1 MIGIDNRDDKESD
14 FTRDVA
20 NDIIKGIGCNNSK
33 SVRKHALR
41 LRKIERIEFIGSGT
55 IKNSYCLIIVTRL
68 VWFFISQN
76 QVVKRLIDEIFRH
89 ICSMLLNGFTTILL
103 QKVNGQLKLK
113 RSSRTIQQ

>member
-1 MIGIDNRDDKESD
+1 MIGIGNRDDKESD

-55 IKNSYCLIIVTRL
+55 IKKLTLSNHCYEVSIVLHFSNS
-68 VWFFISQN
+68 SGKEAN
-76 QVVKRLIDEIFRH
+76 
-89 ICSMLLNGFTTILL
+89 
-103 QKVNGQLKLK
+103 
-113 RSSRTIQQ
+113 